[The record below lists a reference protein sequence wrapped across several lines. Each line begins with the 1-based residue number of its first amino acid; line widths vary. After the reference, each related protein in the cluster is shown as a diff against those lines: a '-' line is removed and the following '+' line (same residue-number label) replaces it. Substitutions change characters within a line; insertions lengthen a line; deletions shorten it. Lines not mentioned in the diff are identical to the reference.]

1 MKQRVSHRIF
11 LLSAANCVQLFGRFR
26 SWITA
31 SPRLVR
37 FVAPAILFAV
47 ILAPS
52 IWMLSVIPP
61 LWRDVDAY
69 VQLTLPPG
77 FETILRYGPLYSF
90 AARIPLYVGFA
101 VDCLKAG
108 APVPNASFFVHP
120 ILTDSGVLALL
131 VSQHLALGLATLHFI
146 AATTRIFWGR
156 LMLAAAWAANPL
168 FYSFAHTVGSE
179 ALSMILLLLLG
190 VTGLKI
196 AQSSRNV
203 SWKDWLALGFILW
216 VCILTRHI
224 NAVLAALVPVAF
236 IVLGAYQLIAVASA
250 RSEAFSRARWS
261 NVKQS
266 FQKAALGA
274 AVGISCIVL
283 ANASVRVLCRSA
295 RIPYYSSLGHTFMFR
310 LKFLAALPP
319 EKRNQLLHEVSNQ
332 AASSD
337 VKKVVSLLRESF
349 SGEISNWDVNNFNLQ
364 ARALFFTP
372 QTDPYGDKYA
382 VLLNRTALAFLYPP
396 HKIFLS
402 AIATDF
408 KRSQAVTIPDLVGFL
423 FATTNF
429 YFSHRDAM
437 PQCASLVSFRGK
449 DRDDVIAVFKK
460 HSYFRHPKNVSY
472 RGFLLFWVAVLGL
485 FIIIAKIRQRQP
497 ADLGLYASAL
507 TVIGLFMVLATCVLT
522 VFQPRFT
529 LPMWEL
535 TIISLFI
542 LLGRIMESLPSLL
555 RSTLMSHKQ
564 FTSALK

>member
-1 MKQRVSHRIF
+1 MSHRIGHRIF
-11 LLSAANCVQLFGRFR
+11 LLSTANCVQIFVRFR

-31 SPRLVR
+31 GPRFVR
-37 FVAPAILFAV
+37 LVAPAILLAV

-69 VQLTLPPG
+69 VQLTRPPG
-77 FETILRYGPLYSF
+77 PETILQYGPLYCWL
-90 AARIPLYVGFA
+90 ARIPLYIGYASDF
-101 VDCLKAG
+101 LRTG
-108 APVPNASFFVHP
+108 TPLPTLSFFAHP
-120 ILTDSGVLALL
+120 ILSDSGVFLL
-131 VSQHLALGLATLHFI
+131 LLSQHLALGLATLHFI
-146 AATTRIFWGR
+146 AATTRIFWVR
-156 LMLAAAWAANPL
+156 LMLVAAWAANPI
-168 FYSFAHTVGSE
+168 FYAFAQTVGSE

-190 VTGLKI
+190 VTGLRI
-196 AQSSRNV
+196 AQSWRSV
-203 SWKDWLALGFILW
+203 SWKEWLVLGFLLW

-224 NAVLAALVPVAF
+224 NALLVALLPVAF
-236 IVLGAYQLIAVASA
+236 IVLGAYQLITVPFA
-250 RSEAFSRARWS
+250 RSDPFSRARWL

-266 FQKAALGA
+266 FQKAALA
-274 AVGISCIVL
+274 VAVGISCIVL
-283 ANASVRVLCRSA
+283 ANASVRVLCHAA
-295 RIPYYSSLGHTFMFR
+295 RMPYYSSLGLTFMFR

-319 EKRNQLLHEVSNQ
+319 EKRNQLLSEVSKH
-332 AASSD
+332 AASAE
-337 VKKVVSLLRESF
+337 VKKVVLLLRESF
-349 SGEISNWDVNNFNLQ
+349 PAEISNWDVNNFNLQ

-396 HKIFLS
+396 HEIFLS
-402 AIATDF
+402 AVGTDF
-408 KRSQAVTIPDLVGFL
+408 KKSQEVTIPDLVGFL

-429 YFSHRDAM
+429 YFSHREAM

-449 DRDDVIAVFKK
+449 DPSQVIAVFKK
-460 HSYFRHPKNVSY
+460 HSYFRHSKNVSY
-472 RGFLLFWVAVLGL
+472 RRLLLFWVAVLGL
-485 FIIIAKIRQRQP
+485 FIIIVKIRQREA

-507 TVIGLFMVLATCVLT
+507 TVTGLFMMLASCVLT

-542 LLGRIMESLPSLL
+542 LLGRMMESLS
-555 RSTLMSHKQ
+555 STLWPKLMSHKQ